1 MSATNGVSFVTLCQ
15 VQESEVTLQ
24 GTTDCN
30 PSHSFADVQAGWLYS
45 EETRGIV
52 WYLMVG
58 AVADNAIDHSVPCSA
73 TVVVGGSFPDGSSD
87 PFGGLVGHRSQS
99 VAMSVLHFI
108 VQSQVVDEVLAS
120 VTAAE

>member
-1 MSATNGVSFVTLCQ
+1 MSAANCASFVILCQ
-15 VQESEVTLQ
+15 RQESEVTLQ

-52 WYLMVG
+52 WYLLVG

-73 TVVVGGSFPDGSSD
+73 TIVVGGSFPDGFCD
-87 PFGGLVGHRSQS
+87 PFGWLVGHRCES
-99 VAMSVLHFI
+99 VAMPVLHFI
-108 VQSQVVDEVLAS
+108 AQIQVVDEVLAPI
-120 VTAAE
+120 AAAG